1 MKKGNITGGLILIL
15 LGAWFLAVQFVPQL
29 SAWAEG
35 KWSLVIIGVVFLLFS
50 VLTSASGLSIPA
62 FIVGGIGGI
71 LYYQN
76 VTGDWGSW
84 AYIWSLIPGF
94 VGLGL
99 LFFSL
104 QVRDRGARQAGFI
117 LVFISMILFAVFGS
131 FLGAPQAVIQFWPVI
146 LVIAGLWSIVNT
158 LFGNRNPQPQQ
169 TIGESIEEAMEDV
182 SNSVEEAFDEL
193 KEELKDEFNT
203 DAAETAEDKKE

>member
-29 SAWAEG
+29 NLWAKG
-35 KWSLVIIGVVFLLFS
+35 NWSLSIIGLGVIFLLVS
-50 VLTSASGLSIPA
+50 VLTKARGFSIPA

-76 VTGDWGSW
+76 VTGDWDSW
-84 AYIWSLIPGF
+84 AYVWTLIPGF

-104 QVRDRGARQAGFI
+104 QTRERGSRRAGFI
-117 LVFISMILFAVFGS
+117 LVFLSVIFFVVFGS
-131 FLGAPQAVIQFWPVI
+131 FLGAPREIIRYWPI
-146 LVIAGLWSIVNT
+146 LLVIAGLWSISKSLFDNHNQGKNIKTPEAKVTVDASNDDDEDPTIET
-158 LFGNRNPQPQQ
+158 L
-169 TIGESIEEAMEDV
+169 A
-182 SNSVEEAFDEL
+182 
-193 KEELKDEFNT
+193 
-203 DAAETAEDKKE
+203 